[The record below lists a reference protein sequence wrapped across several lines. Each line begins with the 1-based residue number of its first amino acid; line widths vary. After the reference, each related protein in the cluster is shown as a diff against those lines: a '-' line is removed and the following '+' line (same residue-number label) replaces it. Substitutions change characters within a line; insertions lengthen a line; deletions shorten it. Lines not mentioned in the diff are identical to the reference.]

1 MVFHVNE
8 CLMKKVYT
16 DEYWHLVKVYVF
28 IYTHFF
34 FTSLLY
40 GTTLNYPASSLK
52 GPFADNVSSYIN
64 SCAESGVCEY
74 SMCLNPLY
82 WKILVS
88 YNF

>member
-1 MVFHVNE
+1 MSTGTQLR
-8 CLMKKVYT
+8 CMCSY
-16 DEYWHLVKVYVF
+16 
-28 IYTHFF
+28 IRIFF

-52 GPFADNVSSYIN
+52 GPFADSVSSYIN